1 MSQWIDVAMEAARE
15 AGKILKE
22 YYGREKKIEF
32 KGEIDLV
39 TEVDKKSEK
48 IIVEILK
55 RHFPDHSILA
65 EEGNNRQEASE
76 YKWVIDPLDGTTNY
90 AHNYPFFCVSIG
102 LEKNGEMVGG
112 VVYHPIWDE
121 LFVAEKGSGACL
133 NGQKIRVSSIDNLR
147 RALITTGFPY
157 DLNRV
162 PPQAFDYFK
171 NFINT
176 SQAVRRDGSAA
187 IDMCY
192 LAMGKIDGFWEEA
205 LKPWDTAAGLIIIA
219 EAGGKVTNFHSGSYS
234 IYEKQILASNGLIHE
249 QMRQNLMDRKGL

>member
-1 MSQWIDVAMEAARE
+1 MSQLMEVAIEAACE
-15 AGKILKE
+15 AGKILAD

-48 IIVEILK
+48 TIVEILR

-65 EEGNNRQEASE
+65 EEGSNRSEGSE

-90 AHNYPFFCVSIG
+90 AHDYPFFCVSIG
-102 LEKNGEMVGG
+102 LEKSGEIVGG

-121 LFVAEKGSGACL
+121 LFVAEKGSGAFL
-133 NGQKIRVSSIDNLR
+133 NGRKIKVSKVDNLR

-157 DLNRV
+157 DLNKI
-162 PPQAFDYFK
+162 PLQAFEYFK

-187 IDMCY
+187 LDMCY
-192 LAMGKIDGFWEEA
+192 LAMGKTDGFWEET
-205 LKPWDTAAGLIIIA
+205 LKPWDTAAGLIMIT
-219 EAGGKVTNFHSGSYS
+219 EAGGRVSNFHAENYS

-249 QMRQNLMDRKGL
+249 QMRPNLIWRSGQ